1 MTRLAI
7 SIGALLTG
15 LVACGTTAAQS
26 FTNNRGELGTFRANA
41 AVRDLDAATLLQ
53 GLRTELR
60 ADGSEALKLRKS
72 SRDVAR
78 GVSHH
83 RMTQTIDGLEVIG
96 GEMILHVDD
105 ATSQVLSIDTQFLS
119 GTGLPRT
126 PAIAASK
133 AITVALRT
141 LKAVN
146 AERTNEPRLAFA
158 RAPDG
163 KGHLVWVARVR
174 YTDTEGTEQL
184 DDVVADAVNGRL
196 VDRVPRRHHA
206 LFRKVNHGRTGELLI
221 SEGGTTSDSSAAN
234 CYQFS
239 GDTYRYLWN
248 ALGRDSF
255 TGRGSTMQCYVHAN
269 VDNGYYEEGAV
280 YLSDGDG
287 FYYGNMSNA
296 RDVVAH
302 EWGHGVVEFEA
313 NLHNGEAGM
322 MNEMMADVLGA
333 AVEASIT
340 GVTANTWKVAEDAAT
355 PGIPD
360 DALRYMNDP
369 ALDGFSPDFYP
380 DLRENHGAHFG
391 AGIGDLAF
399 YLLANGGTHPR
410 GKTTLVVQGIGID
423 PAMKIYYLAL
433 RDYLLGNDDYAAGRD
448 KMARVAQEQYGEGS
462 LEHLSVCDAWT
473 AVGVP
478 NTGTYCP

>member
-1 MTRLAI
+1 MARMAVSLGAVLA
-7 SIGALLTG
+7 SF
-15 LVACGTTAAQS
+15 VACSTAAAQTPTHIS
-26 FTNNRGELGTFRANA
+26 GELGTFRSDT
-41 AVRDLDAATLLQ
+41 AVRDLDAAALLQ

-60 ADGSEALKLRKS
+60 ADGSEALRLRKS
-72 SRDVAR
+72 SRDTAR

-83 RMTQTIDGLEVIG
+83 RMTQTIDGREVIG

-105 ATSQVLSIDTQFLS
+105 ATSRVLSIDMQFLS
-119 GTGLPRT
+119 GNGLPRS
-126 PAIAASK
+126 PAITSAK
-133 AITVALRT
+133 AITTALQALR
-141 LKAVN
+141 AVN
-146 AERTNEPRLAFA
+146 PQRTTEPRLAFA

-174 YTDTEGTEQL
+174 YTDVQGTEQL
-184 DDVVADAVNGRL
+184 DDILADAVTGKL

-206 LFRKVNHGRTGELLI
+206 LSRRVHHGRTGELLI
-221 SEGGTTSDSSAAN
+221 SEGGTTSDTSAAN

-239 GDTYRYLWN
+239 GETYQYFWN
-248 ALGRDSF
+248 AFGRDSF
-255 TGRGSTMQCYVHAN
+255 SGRGSTMQCYVHAN
-269 VDNGYYEEGAV
+269 VDNGYYEEGAI

-287 FYYGNMSNA
+287 FYWGNLANA

-313 NLHNGEAGM
+313 NLHNGQASM
-322 MNEMMADVLGA
+322 MNEMMADVFGA

-340 GVTANTWKVAEDAAT
+340 GVTPNTWKVSEDAAT

-369 ALDGFSPDFYP
+369 AQDGFSPDFYP
-380 DLRENHGAHFG
+380 DLRENNGAHDG
-391 AGIGDLAF
+391 AGIGNLAF
-399 YLLANGGTHPR
+399 YLLAAGGTHPR

-423 PAMKIYYLAL
+423 RATKIYYLAL
-433 RDYLLGNDDYAAGRD
+433 RDYLLGNDGYVAGRE

-462 LEHLSVCDAWT
+462 IEHLSVCDAWA

-478 NTGTYCP
+478 NTGVYCP

>member
-1 MTRLAI
+1 MARMVVSL
-7 SIGALLTG
+7 GALLVG

-26 FTNNRGELGTFRANA
+26 PTHLHGELGTFRADA
-41 AVRDLDAATLLQ
+41 AVRDLDAAAFLQ

-78 GVSHH
+78 GISHH
-83 RMTQTIDGLEVIG
+83 RMTQTIDGLEVFG

-105 ATSQVLSIDTQFLS
+105 GTSQVRSIDMQFLS
-119 GTGLPRT
+119 GIGLPRK
-126 PAIAASK
+126 PAIEGSK
-133 AITVALRT
+133 AIVMALRE
-141 LKAVN
+141 LRAEN

-158 RAPDG
+158 RTPDG

-174 YTDTEGTEQL
+174 YTELQGTERL
-184 DDVVADAVNGRL
+184 DDILADAVTGRL
-196 VDRVPRRHHA
+196 VQHIPRRHHA
-206 LFRKVNHGRTGELLI
+206 LFRRVNHGRTGELLI
-221 SEGGTTSDSSAAN
+221 SEGGSTADTSAAN

-239 GDTYRYLWN
+239 GDTYDYLWN
-248 ALGRDSF
+248 AFGRDSF
-255 TGRGSTMQCYVHAN
+255 SGRGSTMQCYVHAN
-269 VDNGYYEEGAV
+269 VDNGYYEEGAI

-287 FYYGNMSNA
+287 FYWGNLANA

-302 EWGHGVVEFEA
+302 EWGHGVVESEA

-322 MNEMMADVLGA
+322 MNEMMADVIGA
-333 AVEASIT
+333 AVEASVT
-340 GVTANTWKVAEDAAT
+340 GVTPNTWKVAEDAAT

-369 ALDGFSPDFYP
+369 AQDGFSPDFYP
-380 DLRENHGAHFG
+380 ELREKHGAHYG
-391 AGIGDLAF
+391 AGIGELAF
-399 YLLANGGTHPR
+399 YLLASGGTHPR
-410 GKTTLVVQGIGID
+410 GKTALVVQGIGIEC
-423 PAMKIYYLAL
+423 ATTIYYLAL
-433 RDYLLGNDDYAAGRD
+433 RDYLLNNDGYMAGRE

-462 LEHLSVCDAWT
+462 VEHLSVCDAWT

-478 NTGTYCP
+478 STGTYCP